1 MVFEAEQKAVGGSD
15 IGAHQHGPAVLE
27 DFIQRSDID
36 VPQRGPQVVGTG
48 LGHGILED
56 VVNRADGHGD
66 IDKIAEKFLDATHG
80 TVADERQAQGCLP
93 QPRFG
98 DR

>member
-1 MVFEAEQKAVGGSD
+1 M
-15 IGAHQHGPAVLE
+15 
-27 DFIQRSDID
+27 
-36 VPQRGPQVVGTG
+36 GTG